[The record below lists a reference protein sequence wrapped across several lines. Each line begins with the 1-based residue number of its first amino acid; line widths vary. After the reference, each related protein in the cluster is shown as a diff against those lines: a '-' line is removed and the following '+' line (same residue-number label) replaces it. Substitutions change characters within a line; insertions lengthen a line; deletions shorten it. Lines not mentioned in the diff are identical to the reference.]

1 MNRHPVR
8 VVVAQHA
15 EDAVLLRNTRT
26 HLVRAPH
33 VRLHQLARLDERMA
47 GHLDGLAVAGEVG
60 ARMATEAM
68 ERPGSAEVFVVAV
81 CAIERRDPVG
91 LERLFAMVEA
101 VPESRPGLFSTV
113 GWVSATSLQG
123 ITRALLASSGVLQRE
138 VGLAACAMHG
148 VDPQAALDAAFAD
161 EHAAL
166 RARALRVAARLGDRS
181 RLPACVSALSDSDA
195 GCASEAAHAALLLGH
210 RGQAVAALERLALAP
225 GPGQWRALSLLVKV
239 LAPAEAR
246 DVLTILARDATMAR
260 PLIRGVGM
268 AGDAGF
274 LPWLLRQMDDPAL
287 ARIAGE
293 AFSLITGL
301 DLALLDLERDAPAGA
316 AFGPNDDPDDDDTS
330 MDEDAGLP
338 WPDPARLEAWLQ
350 REGQHLVGDV
360 RWFMGAPVSPGHC
373 LHVLRHGFQRQ
384 RGAAAVHLS
393 LLAPGT
399 PLFDTAAPAGR
410 QQRRLAAMGA

>member
-166 RARALRVAARLGDRS
+166 RARSQGWFRGAEYVRRERTTLCRLSPSHKTAAARRFFPTASDAQAERS
-181 RLPACVSALSDSDA
+181 PLWLPA
-195 GCASEAAHAALLLGH
+195 
-210 RGQAVAALERLALAP
+210 
-225 GPGQWRALSLLVKV
+225 
-239 LAPAEAR
+239 
-246 DVLTILARDATMAR
+246 
-260 PLIRGVGM
+260 
-268 AGDAGF
+268 F
-274 LPWLLRQMDDPAL
+274 
-287 ARIAGE
+287 
-293 AFSLITGL
+293 
-301 DLALLDLERDAPAGA
+301 
-316 AFGPNDDPDDDDTS
+316 
-330 MDEDAGLP
+330 
-338 WPDPARLEAWLQ
+338 
-350 REGQHLVGDV
+350 
-360 RWFMGAPVSPGHC
+360 
-373 LHVLRHGFQRQ
+373 
-384 RGAAAVHLS
+384 
-393 LLAPGT
+393 
-399 PLFDTAAPAGR
+399 
-410 QQRRLAAMGA
+410 